1 MYGKKIAVIGAGTW
15 GIALARML
23 SNSGHEVTVWSA
35 LPAEVEELD
44 RTRRQKNLP
53 NMEVPSD
60 VVFTKDINEACQR
73 KDILLFAV
81 PSVFVR
87 STAKRASA
95 YVPEGQIIVDV
106 AKGIEPDTLMTMSE
120 IIVSEIPQ
128 AKVVALSGPTHAEE
142 VARDIPTTIVA
153 AHEDI
158 SIAETV
164 QSNFTTPVMRVYT
177 NTDVKGVELCGALKN
192 IIALAAGISA
202 GLGYGDNTKAALITR
217 GLAEIERLGVKM
229 GCLPETFSGLAGM
242 GDLIVTATS
251 KHSRNNRCGYL
262 IGQGYEPTE
271 AVKQVGMVVEGIN
284 AIPAAMELAEKYDVE
299 IPIIAAVDAIIFHGA
314 DPKHAVKE
322 LMGRDSKTELPK
334 PILDLNYESAVIRN
348 ATLRV
353 KGDQSM
359 KRVITYGT
367 FDLLHYGHINLLRRA
382 KALGDYLIVVISSD
396 EFNWNEKHKKCYFT
410 YEQRKAL
417 VEAIRYVD
425 LVIPEE
431 SWSQKRTD
439 MHEYHIDTF
448 VMGDDWKG
456 KFDFLKEEG
465 VEVVY
470 LPRTPEISSSQIK
483 KDLYDANTVD
493 GESKTSH
500 DDIVTDQ

>member
-1 MYGKKIAVIGAGTW
+1 MKFGVLGAGTW
-15 GIALARML
+15 GMALARML
-23 SNSGHEVTVWSA
+23 CKAGHSVEVWSA
-35 LPAEVEELD
+35 LEKEIEDLEK
-44 RTRRQKNLP
+44 TRRQVNLP
-53 NMEVPSD
+53 YMVIPDEI
-60 VVFTKDINEACQR
+60 VFTKKIEEVCES
-73 KDILLFAV
+73 KDIIIFAV

-87 STAKRASA
+87 STASRAASYIRA
-95 YVPEGQIIVDV
+95 GQIIVDV
-106 AKGIEPDTLMTMSE
+106 AKGIEPESFLTMSE
-120 IIVSEIPQ
+120 IISSEIPAAQ
-128 AKVVALSGPTHAEE
+128 IVALSGPTHAEE
-142 VARDIPTTIVA
+142 VAKDLPTTIVA

-158 SIAETV
+158 NVAEFV
-164 QSNFTTPVMRVYT
+164 QKAFTTDVMRVYT
-177 NTDVKGVELCGALKN
+177 NTDVRGVEICGAFKN
-192 IIALAAGISA
+192 IIALAAGIAA
-202 GLGYGDNTKAALITR
+202 GLGYGDNAKAALITR
-217 GLAEIERLGVKM
+217 GLAEIERLGLKM
-229 GCLPETFSGLAGM
+229 GCLSSTFSGLAGM

-251 KHSRNNRCGYL
+251 VHSRNNRCGYL
-262 IGQGYEPTE
+262 VGQGYAPSE
-271 AVKQVGMVVEGIN
+271 AIKQVGMVVEGIN
-284 AIPAAMELAEKYDVE
+284 AIPAALGLALKYEVEL
-299 IPIIAAVDAIIFHGA
+299 PIVQAVDKVINHGGN
-314 DPKHAVKE
+314 PQEMLKE

-334 PILDLNYESAVIRN
+334 PLLDLNYEAAVIAN
-348 ATLRV
+348 AKIRI

-431 SWSQKRTD
+431 SWNQKRSD
-439 MHEYHIDTF
+439 MHEYHVDTF

-483 KDLYDANTVD
+483 KDLYDANAVD
-493 GESKTSH
+493 GESKTNH
-500 DDIVTDQ
+500 DDINTDPGK

>member
-1 MYGKKIAVIGAGTW
+1 MAKVGLLGAGTW
-15 GIALARML
+15 GMALARML
-23 SNSGHEVTVWSA
+23 CNAGHSVVAWSA
-35 LPAEVEELD
+35 LPAEIEELD

-53 NMEVPSD
+53 NMEIPESVI
-60 VVFTKDINEACQR
+60 FTKRIKDACDC

-87 STAKRASA
+87 STSKLASPF
-95 YVPEGQIIVDV
+95 VLEGQIIVDV

-120 IIVSEIPQ
+120 VIRSEIPH

-142 VARDIPTTIVA
+142 VARDLPTTIVSA
-153 AHEDI
+153 CEDMAL
-158 SIAETV
+158 AEYV
-164 QSNFTTPVMRVYT
+164 QKLFSNPVLRVYT

-229 GCLPETFSGLAGM
+229 GCLPETFSGLAGI

-251 KHSRNNRCGYL
+251 KHSRNNRCGYM
-262 IGQGYEPTE
+262 IGQGYAPSV

-284 AIPAAMELAEKYDVE
+284 ALPAAMALSEKYAIE
-299 IPIIAAVDAIIFHGA
+299 LPIITAVNEIINHGVSPRESVR
-314 DPKHAVKE
+314 D

-334 PILDLNYESAVIRN
+334 PVICPGYETTENKN
-348 ATLRV
+348 AALWA
-353 KGDQSM
+353 KGEQNM

-382 KALGDYLIVVISSD
+382 KALGDYLIVVISTD
-396 EFNWNEKHKKCYFT
+396 EFNWNEKHKKCYFS

-431 SWSQKRTD
+431 NWSQKRTD

-483 KDLYDANTVD
+483 RDLYDANAVD
-493 GESKTSH
+493 AESRTSH
-500 DDIVTDQ
+500 DEINTDPR